1 MANINK
7 NSKEYKH
14 FLKVEK
20 ETKELKKVLENPK
33 DLFSNPNLIN
43 DDVLFNLSDK
53 DLKKVSDILDKINY

>member
-20 ETKELKKVLENPK
+20 ETEQLKKGLENPLI
-33 DLFSNPNLIN
+33 LFSNPSLIN
-43 DDVLFNLSDK
+43 EDVLMNLTDE
-53 DLKKVSDILDKINY
+53 DLEKVSNILDKINY